1 MTTADSDL
9 YDARKETMTAKLAIL
24 GWCLIILGAFF
35 ISLAII
41 VKSPRTM
48 MRELLNVKVDRLK
61 TFKYY
66 IARRLEAAL
75 GFLFVLLGAALQI
88 YSQLEQSAKTLGV
101 ALVVTVLVMCVLGV
115 LAYRSC
121 SFLAKTIF
129 IRLFKSYAARYRFP
143 IHRDEDLMKELGDIL
158 GILRDDDETIE
169 TFSKKIRDKLDLD
182 YRPRR

>member
-1 MTTADSDL
+1 MTVNL
-9 YDARKETMTAKLAIL
+9 PIL
-24 GWCLIILGAFF
+24 GWCLIILGTFF
-35 ISLAII
+35 IALAII

-75 GFLFVLLGAALQI
+75 GFLFVLLGCSLHIYAL
-88 YSQLEQSAKTLGV
+88 LAEESASGHAQYLGV
-101 ALVVTVLVMCVLGV
+101 ALVVTILVMGVLGV
-115 LAYRSC
+115 LSYRSC

-129 IRLFKSYAARYRFP
+129 VRLFRNYAARYRFP
-143 IHRDEDLMKELGDIL
+143 IHRDEDLMKELGDIV
-158 GILRDDDETIE
+158 GIPRDEDETIE
-169 TFSKKIRDKLDLD
+169 TFAKKIRDKLGLD

>member
-1 MTTADSDL
+1 
-9 YDARKETMTAKLAIL
+9 MTANLAIV

-35 ISLAII
+35 IALSIV

-75 GFLFVLLGAALQI
+75 GFLFILMGASLQI
-88 YSQLEQSAKTLGV
+88 YSLLADDHARNLGV
-101 ALVVTVLVMCVLGV
+101 YLVVTVLVMCVLGFF
-115 LAYRSC
+115 AYRSC
-121 SFLAKTIF
+121 THLAKTIF
-129 IRLFKSYAARYRFP
+129 VRLFKNYAAKYRFP

-158 GILRDDDETIE
+158 AIPRDDDETIE
-169 TFSKKIRDKLDLD
+169 TFATKIRDKLDLD

>member
-1 MTTADSDL
+1 
-9 YDARKETMTAKLAIL
+9 MTANLEIL
-24 GWCLIILGAFF
+24 GWCLIILGTFF
-35 ISLAII
+35 IALSII

-75 GFLFVLLGAALQI
+75 GFLFVLLGATLQI
-88 YSQLEQSAKTLGV
+88 YSALAVESASGHARNLGV
-101 ALVVTVLVMCVLGV
+101 ALVVTILVMGLLGF

-121 SFLAKTIF
+121 SFLAKTMF
-129 IRLFKSYAARYRFP
+129 IRLFKSHATRYRFP
-143 IHRDEDLMKELGDIL
+143 IHRDEDLMKELGDIV
-158 GILRDDDETIE
+158 GIPRDDDETIE
-169 TFSKKIRDKLDLD
+169 TFAKKIRDKLDLD